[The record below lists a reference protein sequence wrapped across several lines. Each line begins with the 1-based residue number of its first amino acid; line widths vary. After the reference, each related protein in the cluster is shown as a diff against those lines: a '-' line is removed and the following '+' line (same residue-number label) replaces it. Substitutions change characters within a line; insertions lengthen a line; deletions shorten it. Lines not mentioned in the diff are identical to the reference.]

1 MANRYTLHL
10 PERPFRAI
18 QNRTKKVE
26 GRAGSEDGKYK
37 NMSAGDE
44 IVFINEAT
52 NEEMVVVVRFVHH
65 YKDVKTMLEAE
76 DPKKVLSSFPKT
88 VEHGIESYHSLEDYK
103 ERVEKYGIYAIGI
116 EPK

>member
-1 MANRYTLHL
+1 MTNKYTLHL

-18 QNRTKKVE
+18 QSQTKKIE

-44 IVFINEAT
+44 IIFINETT
-52 NEEMVVVVRFVHH
+52 NEKITVVIKFIHY
-65 YKDVKTMLEAE
+65 YKDVKAMLETE
-76 DPKKVLSSFPKT
+76 GPENVLSSFPKT
-88 VEHGIESYHSLEDYK
+88 VVHGIESYHSLEDYK

-116 EPK
+116 ELL